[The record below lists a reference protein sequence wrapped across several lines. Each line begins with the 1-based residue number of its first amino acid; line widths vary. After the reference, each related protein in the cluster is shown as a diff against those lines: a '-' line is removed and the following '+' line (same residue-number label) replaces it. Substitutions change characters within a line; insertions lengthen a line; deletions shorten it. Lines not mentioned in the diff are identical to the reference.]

1 MTRRLEGWTPS
12 DPPSAA
18 KLNALRDEIESNAQA
33 MRELGASASV
43 LFNLMEQN
51 AWTTPLQFQ
60 VLTIGVDRMT
70 CIAGALTPVG
80 GERAFDA
87 FPDPILLEAS
97 RGTVTYTYTDIN
109 TRQATD
115 GAETEDQVLIPPY
128 AIGDL
133 LYLEIWPDG
142 TYVDAGTAN
151 RAWAALGLVLGPAF
165 TS

>member
-1 MTRRLEGWTPS
+1 MTRRLEGWTPT

-18 KLNALRDEIESNAQA
+18 KLNALRDAIEADGQGLDGL
-33 MRELGASASV
+33 RETVVAL
-43 LFNLMEQN
+43 LNLIDGN

-60 VLTIGVDRMT
+60 VLTVGADRMT
-70 CIAGALTPVG
+70 CVPGAGTPAG

-97 RGTVTYTYTDIN
+97 RGGVTYTYTDIN

-115 GAETEDQVLIPPY
+115 GAETEDQVLIPAY